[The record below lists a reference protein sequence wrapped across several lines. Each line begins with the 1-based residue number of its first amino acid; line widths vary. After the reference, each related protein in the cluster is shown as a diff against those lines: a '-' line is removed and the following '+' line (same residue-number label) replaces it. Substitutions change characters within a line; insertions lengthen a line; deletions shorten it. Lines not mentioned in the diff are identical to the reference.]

1 MDVFRLIP
9 VDSDTQLREVWPDV
23 KTGLEVILNRTQQ
36 TWIAEDVYHALK
48 TKQSILLLGMES
60 GHFAGFVVLTMNKGF
75 DGLEGHIWAAYNIS
89 KSEYINASWPIVHGF
104 CKAAGCRRITMNS
117 SRKGWSRM
125 VGKLGIEPKATIYSA
140 EL

>member
-23 KTGLEVILNRTQQ
+23 KAGLEVILKRTQQ

-48 TKQSILLLGMES
+48 TKQSILLIGMES
-60 GHFAGFVVLTMNKGF
+60 GQFSGFVVLTMNKGF
-75 DGLEGHIWAAYNIS
+75 DGLEGHIWTAYNIS
-89 KSEYINASWPIVHGF
+89 KSEYINTSWPIIQGF
-104 CKAAGCRRITMNS
+104 CKAAGCKRVTMSS
-117 SRKGWSRM
+117 SRKGWGRR
-125 VGKLGIEPKATIYSA
+125 GEKLGLVPIQTLYAA